1 MSCKVTE
8 EQVLEVLK
16 GLELEI
22 STTSSLGSCSG
33 HIEFILKHKD
43 TVLTSQYLDGCYIKD
58 VLGTEDHW

>member
-22 STTSSLGSCSG
+22 STTSSTYNCSG

-43 TVLTSQYLDGCYIKD
+43 TVLTSQYLDGYEIKEILNLD
-58 VLGTEDHW
+58 GEY